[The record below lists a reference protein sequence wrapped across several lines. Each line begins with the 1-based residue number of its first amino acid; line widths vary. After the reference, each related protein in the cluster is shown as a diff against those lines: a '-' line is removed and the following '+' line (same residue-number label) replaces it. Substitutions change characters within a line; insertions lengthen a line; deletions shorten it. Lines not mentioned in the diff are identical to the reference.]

1 MGYPDVVFNFLEG
14 ENGYVHQKGKREKS
28 QVAAREILIIFMEKK
43 HSELHNK
50 NE

>member
-14 ENGYVHQKGKREKS
+14 QNGYVHQKKEEGKVTSCSKGNFDY
-28 QVAAREILIIFMEKK
+28 IYGKK
-43 HSELHNK
+43 AFKLHNK